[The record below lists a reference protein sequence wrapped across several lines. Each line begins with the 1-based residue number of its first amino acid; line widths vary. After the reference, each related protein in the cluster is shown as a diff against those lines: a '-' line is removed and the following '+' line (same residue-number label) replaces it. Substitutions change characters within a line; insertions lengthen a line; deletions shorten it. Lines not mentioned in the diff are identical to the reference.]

1 MSIRGKL
8 VGTIILLILV
18 SFITGVIAFYG
29 AYKLRYYLAEI
40 AWDEIPELAFI
51 DSLTTDIASARR
63 YEKEFFLFST
73 LKNPQKQAEYYKK
86 LIERFKKIKNDINAY
101 IKEEKTEGKE
111 EGSFTKSIKQ
121 INKVLDSTITAL
133 LKVTDPMLKGVDYRD
148 VQPAYQNYKS
158 HIHQLEDLTSKL
170 KTTVLAHIGTL
181 GSEATRFE
189 KQLRLILPAIALAV
203 IFIGLIIGLYVSGR
217 ISSSLTLLMEGI
229 RSIGRGEKIGEIEIP
244 SQDEFGEIAEVFNE
258 TMNKL
263 RAYIQTD
270 EERKKTQE
278 NVIQF
283 LDVVSTAAEG
293 NFGRRAPVTA
303 DVFGSIADAFNLMM
317 DELSNLIRDVRKTA
331 EGVGEE
337 SFTLLEMLKRMSEGA
352 ESQMVQLKEA
362 TEAIDE
368 TANAT
373 LTISEKTEEAA
384 RISKIATEAASK
396 GGHLVNQSI
405 EGMQLIRVTVQT
417 INKKMKMLAERIME
431 IGTIS
436 GLIGEIA
443 SRTNLLAMNASIEA
457 ARAGEAGKGFV
468 VIAEEIRG
476 LADRSAEAT
485 KEITNIIRAIQTEAG
500 EITSSLEEETE
511 IVERQTSLA
520 TETGTSFDEIQNS
533 IQKSTGIV
541 NEIYEISQ
549 TQREMTGK
557 VVLSMESVNRIAL
570 ELLKLVQDTESISEK
585 LTASSRELM
594 GSVEK
599 FVLEERKEEAIE
611 HAG

>member
-8 VGTIILLILV
+8 VATIIMLIMV
-18 SFITGVIAFYG
+18 SLITGAIAFYG
-29 AYKLRYYLAEI
+29 AYKMRYYLSEI
-40 AWDEIPELAFI
+40 AWEEIPEFAFA
-51 DSLTTDIASARR
+51 DSLTNDISEARR

-73 LKNPQKQAEYYKK
+73 LKDSRKQKEYYEKLTGRFMKMKGDITAFLKK
-86 LIERFKKIKNDINAY
+86 E
-101 IKEEKTEGKE
+101 KE
-111 EGSFTKSIKQ
+111 EGEEAGPFLRGIIQ
-121 INKVLDSTITAL
+121 INKVLDPTITSL
-133 LKVTDPMLKGVDYRD
+133 YKVIDPMLKGTSYKD
-148 VQPAYQNYKS
+148 VQPLYQSYRSN
-158 HIHQLEDLTSKL
+158 IHKLEDLITKL
-170 KTTVLAHIGTL
+170 KTTVLADIGTL
-181 GSEATRFE
+181 GTEATKFE
-189 KQLRLILPAIALAV
+189 KQLRFILPAIALGV
-203 IFIGLIIGLYVSGR
+203 VFLGLVTGLYVSGR
-217 ISSSLTLLMEGI
+217 ISSSLTLLLEGI
-229 RSIGRGEKIGEIEIP
+229 KAMGRGEKIDRIEIP
-244 SQDEFGEIAEVFNE
+244 SQDEFGEIAESFNE
-258 TMNKL
+258 TMEKL

-457 ARAGEAGKGFV
+457 ARAGEAGRGFV

-594 GSVEK
+594 GSVER